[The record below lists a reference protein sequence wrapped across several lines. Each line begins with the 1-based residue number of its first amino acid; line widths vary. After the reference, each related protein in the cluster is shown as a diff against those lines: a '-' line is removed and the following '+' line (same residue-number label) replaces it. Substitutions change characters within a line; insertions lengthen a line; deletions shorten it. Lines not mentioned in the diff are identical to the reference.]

1 MVDRKQAAADR
12 AAAILARIEPAAE
25 DAGRTE
31 DEIMADV
38 LADIAAARKERR
50 DRRAIAVENLS
61 EADIE
66 AIRQAEPPAEAAQFD
81 HEITG
86 KHSADPETSP
96 GPDAATPV
104 PRTD

>member
-1 MVDRKQAAADR
+1 MVDRKEAADR
-12 AAAILARIEPAAE
+12 VAAILERIEPAAE

-31 DEIMADV
+31 DKFMADV

-66 AIRQAEPPAEAAQFD
+66 AIRRAEPPAETAQFD
-81 HEITG
+81 RELTG
-86 KHSADPETSP
+86 KHSADPEMSP
-96 GPDAATPV
+96 RPDAATPV